1 MILKGQKKPE
11 SSRRHQKIQTLAV
24 DTKTAAEM
32 IGLRQF
38 GAEGLGR
45 RRPQLGAR
53 QEEALKRDGINP
65 KSFTH
70 RRTLEKFE
78 RLSGQ
83 LFFKQ
88 AVQLIQHPEYPSLSL
103 ERKAALINGLSA
115 RANRHARIIILSD
128 MGLQPEPRTYRQT
141 DAILRMLSGENS
153 ILQE

>member
-1 MILKGQKKPE
+1 VE
-11 SSRRHQKIQTLAV
+11 
-24 DTKTAAEM
+24 AE
-32 IGLRQF
+32 ITRLRQF
-38 GAEGLGR
+38 GAEGVGR

-65 KSFTH
+65 KSFVH

-83 LFFKQ
+83 IFFKQ
-88 AVQLIQHPEYPSLSL
+88 AVQLIRHPEYPSLTL

-115 RANRHARIIILSD
+115 KANRHARIMILSD
-128 MGLQPEPRTYRQT
+128 MGLQPEPKAYTQT
-141 DAILRMLSGENS
+141 DAILRMLSGEGS

>member
-1 MILKGQKKPE
+1 
-11 SSRRHQKIQTLAV
+11 V
-24 DTKTAAEM
+24 
-32 IGLRQF
+32 
-38 GAEGLGR
+38 
-45 RRPQLGAR
+45 
-53 QEEALKRDGINP
+53 
-65 KSFTH
+65 H

-88 AVQLIQHPEYPSLSL
+88 AVQLINHPEYPSLTL

-115 RANRHARIIILSD
+115 RANRHARIMILGD